1 LPQAANKTYQQSG
14 SIGSSIRNI
23 SGSIRTAKKQEGS
36 FLISQQADHLET
48 IGNSLLK
55 VGTAALSSLK
65 SLLVSLYLNLVP
77 KGFLELI
84 DSSLSDCLMDS
95 SFVDAHKLPFCVV
108 EPLSLTLIDGTVNQ
122 YVT

>member
-55 VGTAALSSLK
+55 VETAILSSLK
-65 SLLVSLYLNLVP
+65 LLLVSLYLNLVP

-84 DSSLSDCLMDS
+84 DSSLSDYLMDS
-95 SFVDAHKLPFCVV
+95 SFVDAYKLPF
-108 EPLSLTLIDGTVNQ
+108 
-122 YVT
+122 